1 MVSTVIF
8 EFLIEMTEHIF
19 EQNLFEDSLSSNSS
33 LDTTVSRMI
42 ADENI
47 IDSFFYICDV
57 DKLGTVA
64 VSKLIEFII
73 NTTDG
78 NIQVIFGS
86 FGL

>member
-1 MVSTVIF
+1 
-8 EFLIEMTEHIF
+8 MTDHVF
-19 EQNLFEDSLSSNSS
+19 DFNQLEDSSSSNSS

-57 DKLGTVA
+57 EKQGTVA

-78 NIQVIFGS
+78 NIQVLNTYKFYS
-86 FGL
+86 R